1 MKTISKSL
9 PGFFEYAEYQI
20 SYALR
25 DVVLPQD
32 LSLLIKW
39 MHQPHIIPQWQL
51 NKSELE
57 LAVYFERML
66 CDDHQHLYI
75 VQIDGQDVGYLEIY
89 EAKRDRLALYYD
101 AKADDL
107 GWHVLLS
114 EDAVGKGHFRAVM
127 RMLSFLI
134 FEHSNAEKVVGEPD
148 LTMSVYE
155 RVRQDIAL
163 EPQGL
168 IHLQEK
174 TAMLYHCFRE
184 KFYQQCGHYYEK
196 FKLKKQAKDFIYFA

>member
-1 MKTISKSL
+1 MKTISKAL
-9 PGFFEYAEYQI
+9 PGFFDYAEHQV
-20 SYALR
+20 SYTLR

-32 LSLLIKW
+32 LPLLVKW

-75 VQIDGQDVGYLEIY
+75 IQIDRKDVGYLEIY

-101 AKADDL
+101 AEENDL

-134 FEHSNAEKVVGEPD
+134 FEHSKAGKVVGEPD
-148 LTMSVYE
+148 ETMLVYE
-155 RVRQDIAL
+155 KIKQDIAL
-163 EPQGL
+163 NEQGK
-168 IHLQEK
+168 IKLQEK
-174 TAMLYHCFRE
+174 TAVLYHCFRE
-184 KFYQQCGHYYEK
+184 QFYRQCGHYYEE
-196 FKLKKQAKDFIYFA
+196 FKRKKAS

>member
-1 MKTISKSL
+1 M
-9 PGFFEYAEYQI
+9 
-20 SYALR
+20 R
-25 DVVLPQD
+25 DVILPKD
-32 LSLLIKW
+32 LSLLVKW

-51 NKSELE
+51 NKPELE

-75 VQIDGQDVGYLEIY
+75 VQIDGKDVGYLEIY

-101 AKADDL
+101 AKKDDL

-114 EDAVGKGHFRAVM
+114 EDAVGQGHFRAVM

-148 LTMSVYE
+148 QTMSVYE
-155 RVRQDIAL
+155 KIRADIAL
-163 EPQGL
+163 EPQGT
-168 IHLQEK
+168 IQLQEK
-174 TAMLYHCFRE
+174 KQRCCITVIE
-184 KFYQQCGHYYEK
+184 KNFISSAVIIIKRLSEK
-196 FKLKKQAKDFIYFA
+196 KKKADKCLVEN